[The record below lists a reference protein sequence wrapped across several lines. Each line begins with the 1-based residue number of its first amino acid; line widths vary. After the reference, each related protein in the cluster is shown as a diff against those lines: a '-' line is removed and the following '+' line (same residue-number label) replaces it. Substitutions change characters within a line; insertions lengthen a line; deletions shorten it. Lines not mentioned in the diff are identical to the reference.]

1 MRSEVAGTLL
11 KQRVGYRHHPEDSL
25 KMLEDRYGNSLTTNS
40 PAARDAYVIA
50 VDRLLSGDAGIVAAF
65 EEAAAADEGFA
76 LAHIGLART
85 LQVQGRG
92 GEVKAPFER
101 GLALAAGTTPREQ
114 SHIAIFQQILTGRGG
129 AAIQAI
135 LEPLK
140 TWPRDAMVLA
150 PITGVF
156 GLIGFSG
163 KAGREAEQ
171 LAVLEPFASA
181 YGDDWWF
188 RMVLAFAQIELH
200 EYDRGLRNIEA
211 SLRSFGRNA
220 HAAHIRAHLFY
231 ELGEREAGL
240 AYLND
245 WSRGFSP
252 EAQMHCHVTWHR
264 ALWSL
269 ETGRRE
275 RAWEIYNTM
284 LKPGAAWGPP
294 LNVLT
299 DCASFLLRAEMAGE
313 AVDPGLWGEIADFAG
328 RWFPNSGMTFADIH
342 SALAFAMAGRRDAL
356 QGIIDN
362 PQGPAADILVPIAR
376 GFDAFARA
384 DWAAVAD
391 QIRPVLETHER
402 VGGSRAQRDLLEYT
416 VAWALLRDGR
426 RDEALQLISSRRP
439 ANGRGGYPLAGLH
452 QA

>member
-1 MRSEVAGTLL
+1 
-11 KQRVGYRHHPEDSL
+11 
-25 KMLEDRYGNSLTTNS
+25 MLEDRYGNALTTRS
-40 PAARDAYVIA
+40 TAARDMYVA
-50 VDRLLSGDAGIVAAF
+50 GMDRLLSGDAGIVAAF
-65 EEAAAADEGFA
+65 EEAVAADEGFA
-76 LAHIGLART
+76 LGHVALART

-92 GEVKAPFER
+92 SEIKAPLER

-114 SHIAIFQQILTGRGG
+114 SQIAVFAQILTGRGG
-129 AAIQAI
+129 TAIPAI
-135 LEPLK
+135 LEHLK

-171 LAVLEPFASA
+171 LAVLEPFAAA

-200 EYDRGLRNIEA
+200 QYDRVLENIEL
-211 SLRSFGRNA
+211 SLRAFGRNA

-240 AYLND
+240 AYLDD
-245 WSRGFSP
+245 WTRDYSP
-252 EAQMHCHVTWHR
+252 EGQLHCHISWHR

-275 RAWEIYNTM
+275 RAWHIYRTS

-299 DCASFLLRAEMAGE
+299 DCASFLVRAEMAGE
-313 AVDPGLWGEIADFAG
+313 PIDPALWQEIAEYGAH
-328 RWFPNSGMTFADIH
+328 RFPSPGVVFADIH
-342 SALAFAMAGRRDAL
+342 AALAFAMAGKRDAL
-356 QGIIDN
+356 QRIIDN
-362 PQGPAADILVPIAR
+362 PQGPAADILAPIAR
-376 GFDAFARA
+376 GFDAFARKN
-384 DWAAVAD
+384 WPMTVAE
-391 QIRPVLETHER
+391 IRPVLGTHER
-402 VGGSRAQRDLLEYT
+402 VGGSRAQRDLLEYLVT
-416 VAWALLRDGR
+416 CALLRNR
-426 RDEALQLISSRRP
+426 QREEALQQISSRRP
-439 ANGRGGYPLAGLH
+439 ANGKGGYPLVGLH
-452 QA
+452 QAS